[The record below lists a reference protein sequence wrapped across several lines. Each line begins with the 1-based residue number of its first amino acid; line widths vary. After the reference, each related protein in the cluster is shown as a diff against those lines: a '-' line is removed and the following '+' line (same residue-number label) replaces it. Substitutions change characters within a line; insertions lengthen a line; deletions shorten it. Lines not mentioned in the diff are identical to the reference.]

1 MLGPTHLK
9 ASCKT
14 LKSIVVFHTFQK
26 SSLYDKWSTL
36 ASQEGFRAMSNIQPS
51 TVIQGLSYIMW
62 VKEVDDPASP
72 HFIYAV
78 AHKGNSR
85 FGYQDFDFV
94 CKTANKKFFI
104 CNKVNDGTPDST
116 WEDCL
121 YEMKV
126 KRAPKGNPICLT
138 DRAYS
143 FAEVAA
149 IAYRE
154 KFFTSEEG
162 LQHIAKRTAPT
173 NPPVAQTKEAFDASS
188 LLDDAKATSDN
199 IDQMKASCTS
209 KLPFNPLFPSGNP
222 GYEHADA
229 IDESVGDLDEDTEN
243 LKERV
248 ALAESTAEDLKARN
262 DKLEEKICELKT
274 QLASS
279 LDAQQ
284 SFMAVGD
291 KATADLEALNDDT
304 ADKVA
309 KKLESKLN
317 NIDFLGTSMVD
328 ILAKID
334 NLENV
339 VSGQSE
345 VVTAGIDRVVNRVDN
360 SNQALSEGIMATN
373 DTLYSYGFASD
384 AASFIS
390 IPDSIKALLSAP
402 PGLENTQSHTK
413 DVDLQPKACDY
424 SKRNLP
430 HLMICKCGCGY
441 ELQLGQVLHG
451 VGGHDDN
458 RVSQASRGSGDGDR
472 RSALNDVG
480 QVQTSQRGF
489 SIDRAGGA
497 QSAVV
502 RNNQAV
508 HDRVVVS
515 SRDTPQFFPRIPQS
529 FLHPPPTYQIDP
541 TALSQGFHDHAAAL
555 TPVNKGP
562 AGVQSSDQHTG
573 LTRKQRKA
581 IKNKEYHAK
590 KKLRLSDPDNLVV
603 ASGSGSGR
611 AAGNSSHHTQAA
623 GPPSQPSPY
632 PFIPPSQPSPYPFIP
647 PTKNP
652 FVAPVGRLGGLS
664 STHVWRKPGEQ

>member
-14 LKSIVVFHTFQK
+14 LKSIVMFHTFQK

-51 TVIQGLSYIMW
+51 TVIKGLSYIMW

-173 NPPVAQTKEAFDASS
+173 NPPVAQTKEAF
-188 LLDDAKATSDN
+188 
-199 IDQMKASCTS
+199 
-209 KLPFNPLFPSGNP
+209 
-222 GYEHADA
+222 EHADA

-248 ALAESTAEDLKARN
+248 ALAESTAEDLKAKN

-284 SFMAVGD
+284 NFMAVGD

-328 ILAKID
+328 ILEKID
-334 NLENV
+334 NLKNV

-402 PGLENTQSHTK
+402 PGLENIQSHTT
-413 DVDLQPKACDY
+413 DVDLQPKVCDY

-451 VGGHDDN
+451 VGGNDDN

-632 PFIPPSQPSPYPFIP
+632 PFIPP
-647 PTKNP
+647 TKNP

>member
-173 NPPVAQTKEAFDASS
+173 NPPVAQTKEA
-188 LLDDAKATSDN
+188 
-199 IDQMKASCTS
+199 
-209 KLPFNPLFPSGNP
+209 
-222 GYEHADA
+222 

-248 ALAESTAEDLKARN
+248 ALAESTADDLKAKN

-334 NLENV
+334 NLKNV

-402 PGLENTQSHTK
+402 PGLENTQSHTE
-413 DVDLQPKACDY
+413 DVDLQPKVCDY
-424 SKRNLP
+424 SRRNLP

-451 VGGHDDN
+451 VGGNDDT
-458 RVSQASRGSGDGDR
+458 RVSQASRGPGDGDR

-529 FLHPPPTYQIDP
+529 FPHPPPTYQIDP

-590 KKLRLSDPDNLVV
+590 KKLRLSDPDNHVV

>member
-14 LKSIVVFHTFQK
+14 LKSIVMFHTFQK

-51 TVIQGLSYIMW
+51 TVIKGLSYIMW

-94 CKTANKKFFI
+94 CNTANKRFFI

-173 NPPVAQTKEAFDASS
+173 NPPVAQTKEAF
-188 LLDDAKATSDN
+188 
-199 IDQMKASCTS
+199 
-209 KLPFNPLFPSGNP
+209 
-222 GYEHADA
+222 EHADA
-229 IDESVGDLDEDTEN
+229 IDECVGDLDEDTEN

-248 ALAESTAEDLKARN
+248 ALAESTAEDLKAKN

-284 SFMAVGD
+284 NFMAVGD

-328 ILAKID
+328 ILGKID
-334 NLENV
+334 NLKNV

-402 PGLENTQSHTK
+402 PGLENIQSHTT
-413 DVDLQPKACDY
+413 DVDLQPKVWDY

-451 VGGHDDN
+451 VGGNDDN

-529 FLHPPPTYQIDP
+529 FLHPHPTYQIDP